1 MTSTQAAA
9 VGDTLVTGHAAVR
22 AALADPRLAVPP
34 VGPAT
39 AADRE
44 HRTTAWLR
52 AEAARFADGEPHTRR
67 RALLADCLAGIAPD
81 ALGAAARTTTAAILG
96 RRAEPVDVMAELAR
110 RVPVR
115 VVAAALGAGKS
126 DLDSLVA
133 AILSIAPAYQ
143 PGAPDH
149 AMCRADEGVAR
160 AATILGPGTG
170 PSPDPGDG
178 AGDDE
183 RTANLVAVLVQTCDA
198 TVGLIGNTA
207 VAALPAGPRVAD
219 AKGTEGAKSAERSER
234 PAYPGVPVA
243 ALVHETL
250 RLDPPVRGTRRRT
263 TAPVPELGLP
273 EGASVFLDFAGANRD
288 PDAFP
293 DPDTFDPTRGSTA
306 HLTFGHGLH
315 ACPGRDHA
323 LAIACG
329 VLEALSADGRRR
341 VDTPVAYE
349 AHPVLR
355 IPASLFVEPR

>member
-9 VGDTLVTGHAAVR
+9 IGDTLVTGHAAVR

-67 RALLADCLAGIAPD
+67 RALVANCLAGVAPD

-115 VVAAALGAGKS
+115 VVGAALGAGES

-149 AMCRADEGVAR
+149 AVRRADEGVAR
-160 AATILGPGTG
+160 VAAILRPGPGTRNG
-170 PSPDPGDG
+170 T
-178 AGDDE
+178 GDDE
-183 RTANLVAVLVQTCDA
+183 RTANLVAILVQTCDA
-198 TVGLIGNTA
+198 TAGLIGNTA

-219 AKGTEGAKSAERSER
+219 AKSTEGAKSAERPEH
-234 PAYPGVPVA
+234 PGYPGIPVA

-288 PDAFP
+288 PDVFP
-293 DPDTFDPTRGSTA
+293 DPDTFDPARGHTA